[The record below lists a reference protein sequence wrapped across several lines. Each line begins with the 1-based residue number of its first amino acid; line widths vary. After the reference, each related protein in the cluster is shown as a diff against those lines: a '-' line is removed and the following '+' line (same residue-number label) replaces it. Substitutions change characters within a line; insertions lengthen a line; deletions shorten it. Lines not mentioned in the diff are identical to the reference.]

1 MLLASLVF
9 ATMNIFV
16 KFSGRL
22 PVLELIF
29 ARSLITLFISYYN
42 VRKSNVHPLGNNRKI
57 LLLRGIFGTIG
68 LSCFFYT
75 LQRMPLAT
83 AVLIHYVA
91 PLFTTLLSSWILGE
105 RNSWVRYLF
114 FIISITG
121 IIMIQ
126 GIDPRVS
133 ALDTLVG
140 ITGALASAGAYN
152 CIRLLKDTEKANVI
166 ILYFPLVTL
175 PVVTLFLSLTGT
187 WVMPQ
192 GIEWFYLI
200 LIGLLTQ
207 IAQYYLTRAY
217 QGEKAALVS
226 SITYTG
232 IIYSFFYGVVI
243 FKEHFNREE
252 LLGIVVVVVGILLN
266 VIYKEKR
273 N

>member
-16 KFSGRL
+16 KLSGRL

-42 VRKSNVHPLGNNRKI
+42 VRKSNVHPLGNNRKV
-57 LLLRGIFGTIG
+57 LLLRGVLGTIG
-68 LSCFFYT
+68 LTCFFYT

-91 PLFTTLLSSWILGE
+91 PLFTTLMASWLLGE
-105 RNSWVRYLF
+105 RSSWVRYLF
-114 FIISITG
+114 SMISIAG
-121 IIMIQ
+121 IVMIQ

-133 ALDTLVG
+133 AFDTMIG
-140 ITGALASAGAYN
+140 ITGAIASAGAYN
-152 CIRLLKDTEKANVI
+152 CIRILKDSEKANVI

-175 PVVTLFLSLTGT
+175 PLVTILLSVSNS
-187 WVMPQ
+187 WIMPE
-192 GIEWFYLI
+192 GIEWFYLL
-200 LIGLLTQ
+200 LIGGLTQ
-207 IAQYYLTRAY
+207 MAQYYLTRAY

-232 IIYSFFYGVVI
+232 IIYSFFYGVVFFHES
-243 FKEHFNREE
+243 FKPEE
-252 LLGIVVVVVGILLN
+252 LIGILVVITGIVLN
-266 VIYKEKR
+266 VIYKDQR